1 MISFSPHSSHVSTI
15 CCSGKRCT
23 YTHLLRAPFG
33 ASRCCGFSEPLGRAE
48 GNFAYSQD
56 GHKINDAVVQST
68 YARRQVGPPLQLN
81 IKLRLNPALVSLT
94 GMGAGLRAPLKM
106 LRVAELTVYTSSYE
120 MAKCPQVRNGKS
132 AH

>member
-1 MISFSPHSSHVSTI
+1 
-15 CCSGKRCT
+15 
-23 YTHLLRAPFG
+23 
-33 ASRCCGFSEPLGRAE
+33 
-48 GNFAYSQD
+48 
-56 GHKINDAVVQST
+56 
-68 YARRQVGPPLQLN
+68 
-81 IKLRLNPALVSLT
+81 LRLNPALVSLT

>member
-1 MISFSPHSSHVSTI
+1 MN
-15 CCSGKRCT
+15 
-23 YTHLLRAPFG
+23 A
-33 ASRCCGFSEPLGRAE
+33 
-48 GNFAYSQD
+48 
-56 GHKINDAVVQST
+56 AVVQST
-68 YARRQVGPPLQLN
+68 YARRQVDQLLQLN
-81 IKLRLNPALVSLT
+81 IKLRLNPALVLLT